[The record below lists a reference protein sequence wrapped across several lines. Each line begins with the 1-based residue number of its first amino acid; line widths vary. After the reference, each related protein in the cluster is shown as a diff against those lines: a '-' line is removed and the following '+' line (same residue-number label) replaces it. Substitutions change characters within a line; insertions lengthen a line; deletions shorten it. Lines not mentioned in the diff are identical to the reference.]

1 VGIDKSGWRLLAMLR
16 RLGVVNLKHT
26 AMLGRQQLLAARSE
40 LPDGTIPD
48 GFAWT
53 PWKDYADD
61 LFHGFGAESVSSYD
75 NSDYEGATYVHDFN
89 TPLSEEHMGRYTL
102 VYDGGTIEHILNA
115 GQVIANHNALMQDQ
129 GHLIV
134 HSQCNGEP
142 GHGFYQ
148 LSPEFFYSTLA
159 PNNGFED
166 TRVFLVDFTTGRW
179 HLVVP
184 PATLGE
190 RNTIPNRRFDILCVS
205 RKSRTVGEI
214 HAQQSDYQA
223 TWDAATIVRPRRK
236 KRFRFPWQDK
246 GYLRFLDQAPVFSP
260 ETATA
265 NLFEGKEIYADG
277 PTR

>member
-1 VGIDKSGWRLLAMLR
+1 MLR
-16 RLGVVNLKHT
+16 RLGVVDFTST
-26 AMLGRQQLLAARSE
+26 AMLGRQQLHPARSE

-48 GFAWT
+48 GFEWT
-53 PWKDYADD
+53 PWKDYADN
-61 LFHGFGAESVSSYD
+61 LFHRLGALKVVSYD

-89 TPLSEEHMGRYTL
+89 TPLPEKHRALYTL
-102 VYDGGTIEHILNA
+102 VYDGGTIEHILDA
-115 GQVIANHNALMQDQ
+115 RQVIANHNALLRDG

-184 PATLGE
+184 PAALGE
-190 RNTIPNRRFDILCVS
+190 RNTIPNRRFDVLCIS
-205 RKSRTVGEI
+205 RKSRTVSKI
-214 HAQQSDYQA
+214 QAQQSDYQA

-246 GYLRFLDQAPVFSP
+246 GYLRFLDQAPIFSP

-265 NLFEGKEIYADG
+265 NLFGGKEIHTDR
-277 PTR
+277 PTP